1 MHACTIPTEWF
12 SRLYGYYPETRITCA
27 MPRAHGLLVNCDVAC
42 RAKSNIKIMVLL
54 TSDIILFLNTSL
66 AMREEEPAMLLRP
79 AVHNSYCS
87 GDRLC
92 SDLMGCLIHATFQA
106 SR

>member
-27 MPRAHGLLVNCDVAC
+27 MPRAHGLLVDVAC
-42 RAKSNIKIMVLL
+42 RAKSHIKIMVLL
-54 TSDIILFLNTSL
+54 TSDIFSNTSL
-66 AMREEEPAMLLRP
+66 AMCEEEPAILLRP
-79 AVHNSYCS
+79 AVHNCS

-92 SDLMGCLIHATFQA
+92 SDLMGC
-106 SR
+106 

>member
-1 MHACTIPTEWF
+1 
-12 SRLYGYYPETRITCA
+12 

-42 RAKSNIKIMVLL
+42 RAKSHIKIMVLL
-54 TSDIILFLNTSL
+54 TSDIFSNTSL

-79 AVHNSYCS
+79 AVHNCS

-92 SDLMGCLIHATFQA
+92 SDLMGCLIHATFQVY
-106 SR
+106 R